1 MQIKHKKFG
10 LGDIINTTEEVD
22 ADGNIIAA
30 DVMFKHGV
38 ERIDEL
44 RGSTLKSYLD
54 GALKDRD
61 RHQNLLNK
69 HRDLQ
74 HFGNEQPG
82 AIKYHGSAV
91 KKRNAGIERV
101 YPKLASKIVLP
112 GDESVKIAKE
122 EIEMTENKYDIDHDV
137 YVVMP
142 GKGLENRYFK
152 SETAARAHMAELKG
166 KKGHDPKYYSQ
177 TPASMAALREPMPK
191 FYNDDMNE
199 KLVGNQKKIDVNK
212 NGKIDAEDF
221 KKLHKEENEMTEKTT
236 TSQRVTPDTAASRMP
251 GVENVAKSIMSH
263 NRDLRQ
269 EAKEAAFKAGNK

>member
-74 HFGNEQPG
+74 HFGNEQ
-82 AIKYHGSAV
+82 
-91 KKRNAGIERV
+91 RN
-101 YPKLASKIVLP
+101 KI
-112 GDESVKIAKE
+112 SWKC
-122 EIEMTENKYDIDHDV
+122 
-137 YVVMP
+137 
-142 GKGLENRYFK
+142 
-152 SETAARAHMAELKG
+152 S
-166 KKGHDPKYYSQ
+166 
-177 TPASMAALREPMPK
+177 
-191 FYNDDMNE
+191 
-199 KLVGNQKKIDVNK
+199 
-212 NGKIDAEDF
+212 
-221 KKLHKEENEMTEKTT
+221 
-236 TSQRVTPDTAASRMP
+236 
-251 GVENVAKSIMSH
+251 
-263 NRDLRQ
+263 
-269 EAKEAAFKAGNK
+269 